1 MSIAR
6 FPFWRVVPKDG
17 SSQRSGEFILPVMPP
32 ATAGPDGAPHIMGGV
47 ALAAFVDAMQLDSE
61 LPLLWA
67 HVQFLGP
74 TQHAEELVLKVEQCG
89 GGQAVAQYT
98 ASAHVNTRPTHRA
111 SGALGY
117 REPYEQALFAQ
128 MPEVVG
134 PDQATPV
141 EISHSSPGGL
151 PDQFEYRVALHDEQR
166 GIHAVWTRS
175 RADFVIDAG
184 WLAIMSDLFLGA
196 HPASRGG
203 SSLDAMFRFVQGAD
217 PGWVL
222 SVTEFAAFERGTV
235 HGSARHFAE
244 DGRLLA
250 ISSQTG
256 VLPRIP
262 RGDLG

>member
-1 MSIAR
+1 MSVGR
-6 FPFWRVVPKDG
+6 FPFWRVVPG
-17 SSQRSGEFILPVMPP
+17 QRSGEYILPVMPP

-47 ALAAFVDAMQLDSE
+47 ALAAIVDAMGLDSE

-67 HVQFLGP
+67 QVQFLGP
-74 TQHAEELVLKVEQCG
+74 TQHAEELVVAVEQCG
-89 GGQAVAQYT
+89 GGQAVAQYAGS
-98 ASAHVNTRPTHRA
+98 ASVNGRPTHRA

-117 REPYEQALFAQ
+117 REPYEQTLFAQ
-128 MPEVVG
+128 MPDLPG
-134 PDQATPV
+134 PDAATPV

-151 PDQFEYRVALHDEQR
+151 PDQFEYRVALYDEAR
-166 GIHAVWTRS
+166 GMQAIWTRS
-175 RADFVIDAG
+175 RADFAVDAG
-184 WLAIMSDLFLGA
+184 WLAIISDLFLGA
-196 HPASRGG
+196 HSASRGG
-203 SSLDAMFRFVQGAD
+203 SSLDAMFRFVQGTD

-222 SVTEFAAFERGTV
+222 SVIEFAAFDRGVV

-262 RGDLG
+262 RGA

>member
-1 MSIAR
+1 MSVGR
-6 FPFWRVVPKDG
+6 FPFWRVVPG
-17 SSQRSGEFILPVMPP
+17 QRSGEFVLPVMPP

-47 ALAAFVDAMQLDSE
+47 ALAAIVDAMELDSE

-67 HVQFLGP
+67 QVQFLGP
-74 TQHAEELVLKVEQCG
+74 TQHAEELAIEVEQCG
-89 GGQAVAQYT
+89 GGQAVAQYA
-98 ASAHVNTRPTHRA
+98 ASASVNGRPTHRA

-117 REPYEQALFAQ
+117 REPYEQTLFAK
-128 MPEVVG
+128 MPDIVG
-134 PDQATPV
+134 PDAATPV
-141 EISHSSPGGL
+141 EISHSAPGGL
-151 PDQFEYRVALHDEQR
+151 PDQFDYHVALHDEER
-166 GIHAVWTRS
+166 GVHAVWTRS
-175 RADFVIDAG
+175 RAGFAVDAG
-184 WLAIMSDLFLGA
+184 WLAIISDLFLGA

-203 SSLDAMFRFVQGAD
+203 SSLDAMFRFVQGCE

-222 SVTEFAAFERGTV
+222 SVTEFAAFERGVV

-262 RGDLG
+262 RAS